1 MRIIRVIRVKIR
13 MIVTVEAIPIMMRIT
28 IIQVSTR
35 DLNQFDFNRAPGR
48 GGIRLLLCSDASIG
62 ELGLIR

>member
-1 MRIIRVIRVKIR
+1 
-13 MIVTVEAIPIMMRIT
+13 MIVTVEAIPIMMKIT

-62 ELGLIR
+62 ELGLTR